1 MAGAGNGTLN
11 CDVVWQAQHQC
22 DIWWQ
27 AQSMEASWER
37 WSVAL
42 GGWCREW
49 YVACTLQ
56 CDVVWQ
62 AQHQCDIWCQVI
74 EASW

>member
-11 CDVVWQAQHQC
+11 CDVVWRAQL
-22 DIWWQ
+22 WWQ
-27 AQSMEASWER
+27 AQSSEASWER

-49 YVACTLQ
+49 YVACTLL
-56 CDVVWQ
+56 
-62 AQHQCDIWCQVI
+62 
-74 EASW
+74 